1 VNVVAIDGVLGSG
14 KTTVA
19 RLVAAKVGLE
29 YLDTGA
35 MYRCVA
41 LGAVRAGIDL
51 DAASETAGPA
61 RDEVVSIARRALIEV
76 GSDGSGEQVVR
87 LDGETVTFAIRQPDV
102 AKAASMVA
110 KIADVRSELV
120 SRQRSWAHSH
130 GGGVL
135 EGRDIASVVFPDAA
149 TRIFLT
155 ADVAERARRRFSEQN
170 KLTYEEVLADLQWR
184 DNNDQSREVDPLRI
198 VDGATVVDTTGQ
210 SVDQVVDQVAE
221 LIRQSQTAQTERV
234 VPTEQFVPT
243 EQLAVATPVASAAV
257 TITPIAPVEN
267 AAEPKELATKA
278 KSPSVAG
285 DLGKPWTNNQR
296 RVFEASRVLV
306 VPLISR
312 FFRVQYRGLENMPTT
327 GAFILAPS
335 HRSNVDFILLP
346 GLTKRRMRFLGKD
359 SIWKFKIFGS
369 FFDSL
374 GGIPVRRG
382 TTDRESMRICSTIL
396 SQGEPLVIFPEG
408 ARKAG
413 PVIEELFDG
422 AAFLASKHNAPI
434 VPVGIGGSD
443 KAMPKGAKFPRRVRL
458 TVVVGEPIPA
468 PTGGRSAIRTTTAT
482 LRSEIQALFDEAS
495 AGKTRG
501 N

>member
-41 LGAVRAGIDL
+41 LAAVRAGIDL
-51 DAASETAGPA
+51 EVAAVESGPA
-61 RDEVVSIARRALIEV
+61 RDEVVSMARRALIEV
-76 GSDGSGEQVVR
+76 GSGADGEQVVR
-87 LDGETVTFAIRQPDV
+87 LDGETVTFAIREADV
-102 AKAASMVA
+102 AKGASMVA
-110 KIADVRSELV
+110 KIAEVRVELV
-120 SRQRSWAHSH
+120 SRQRAWAQAH

-149 TRIFLT
+149 TRVFLT
-155 ADVAERARRRFSEQN
+155 ADVAERARRRFAEQD

-184 DNNDQSREVDPLRI
+184 DDNDQNREIDPLRI

-210 SVDQVVDQVAE
+210 SVEQVVDRVAE
-221 LIRQSQTAQTERV
+221 LVLTSQTVVDPAPAVSAEPEPKTER
-234 VPTEQFVPT
+234 
-243 EQLAVATPVASAAV
+243 
-257 TITPIAPVEN
+257 N
-267 AAEPKELATKA
+267 PKTA
-278 KSPSVAG
+278 SPSTTPSSDIA
-285 DLGKPWTNNQR
+285 KPWTKNQR
-296 RVFEASRVLV
+296 RVFEATRILV
-306 VPLISR
+306 VPLISK
-312 FFRVQYRGLENMPTT
+312 FFRVDYRGLENVPTT

-374 GGIPVRRG
+374 GGIPVHRG

-396 SQGEPLVIFPEG
+396 SQGEPLVVFPEG
-408 ARKAG
+408 TRKAG
-413 PVIEELFDG
+413 PTIEALFDG
-422 AAFLASKHNAPI
+422 AAFLASKHNVPI

-443 KAMPKGAKFPRRVRL
+443 KAMPKGSKFPKRVRL
-458 TVVVGEPIPA
+458 TVVVGHPIPA
-468 PTGGRSAIRTTTAT
+468 PSGGRSAIRATTAALKT
-482 LRSEIQALFDEAS
+482 QIQSLFDDAS
-495 AGKTRG
+495 RPD
-501 N
+501 

>member
-41 LGAVRAGIDL
+41 LAAVRADIDL
-51 DAASETAGPA
+51 ELASNEPGAA

-76 GSDGSGEQVVR
+76 GSDAAGEQVVR
-87 LDGETVTFAIRQPDV
+87 LDGETVTLAIRQPDV

-110 KIADVRSELV
+110 KIADVRVELV
-120 SRQRSWAHSH
+120 SRQRSWAHAH

-149 TRIFLT
+149 TRVFLT
-155 ADVAERARRRFSEQN
+155 ADVAERARRRFAEQN
-170 KLTYEEVLADLQWR
+170 KLTYEEILADLQWR
-184 DNNDQSREVDPLRI
+184 DNNDQSREVDPLRV

-210 SVDQVVDQVAE
+210 SIEQVVDRVAE
-221 LIRQSQTAQTERV
+221 LVRQSESAPAVSGGDSSGGLRARSSVEPER
-234 VPTEQFVPT
+234 
-243 EQLAVATPVASAAV
+243 
-257 TITPIAPVEN
+257 
-267 AAEPKELATKA
+267 KA
-278 KSPSVAG
+278 KSTEAKPSGSSDIA
-285 DLGKPWTNNQR
+285 KPWTKNQR
-296 RVFEASRVLV
+296 RVFEATRILV
-306 VPLISR
+306 VPLISK
-312 FFRVQYRGLENMPTT
+312 FFRVDYRGLENMPTA
-327 GAFILAPS
+327 GGFILAPS

-374 GGIPVRRG
+374 GGIPVHRG
-382 TTDRESMRICSTIL
+382 TTDRESMRICSTVL

-408 ARKAG
+408 TRKAG
-413 PVIEELFDG
+413 PTIEELFDG
-422 AAFLASKHNAPI
+422 AAFLASKHHVPI

-443 KAMPKGAKFPRRVRL
+443 KAMPKGSKFPRRVRL
-458 TVVVGEPIPA
+458 TVVVGHPIPA
-468 PTGGRSAIRTTTAT
+468 PSGGRSAIRATTAE
-482 LRSEIQALFDEAS
+482 LKVEIQSLFDEAS
-495 AGKTRG
+495 RAE
-501 N
+501 